1 MLQLTASASNLSR
14 IEEKVDEYASLLM
27 EVLDPENLG
36 YIEVSLFFFSSFHS
50 CFSHYHVKGY
60 SSPNGMY
67 YICPFQL
74 LDFLQVELN

>member
-36 YIEVSLFFFSSFHS
+36 YIEVSLFFF
-50 CFSHYHVKGY
+50 
-60 SSPNGMY
+60 
-67 YICPFQL
+67 L
-74 LDFLQVELN
+74 LFILVLATSM